1 MPFTDAPARL
11 KKELDAVLTLQADI
25 DTSEHTIQST
35 RIALQKSHASSDSL
49 EVLASL
55 QCSHARLLNKVDIL
69 YASLNVHDK
78 FPELKGV
85 NLEFVQILLMA
96 RDLKINIRKRAIGS
110 FFEWDKLDRA
120 IGGKEKMLGTFRC
133 KTTPHRTHQLT
144 LLQAPNFINRHVRPS
159 PSVSQR

>member
-1 MPFTDAPARL
+1 MLFTDAPARL

-25 DTSEHTIQST
+25 DTSEHTVQSM

-55 QCSHARLLNKVDIL
+55 QRSHARLLNKVDIL

-85 NLEFVQILLMA
+85 NLEFVQILMA

-110 FFEWDKLDRA
+110 FFEWNKLDRA
-120 IGGKEKMLGTFRC
+120 IGGKEKTLGTFRC